1 MSEAT
6 RYTSG
11 AQAKGDD
18 AKSESPSGQA
28 DQSRLGRRLSLSI
41 PTRKLRNS
49 ELVLILVSGLLGG
62 VVGFGV
68 MLLHDFVEFLH
79 HLVFGLA
86 EGRYLSEGVGI
97 APATMLVV
105 PTLGGLLV
113 GTLMFF
119 VRRWRPGEI
128 VDPIEANALFGGKMS
143 LIDSFRLTV
152 STLISNGCGASVGM
166 EAAYT
171 QTGAG
176 LSSTVGQVMR
186 LRRGDL
192 RVLTGCGAA
201 AAIAAAFNAPMAG
214 AFYAFELVIGS
225 YTLAALAP
233 VAVAAVTATLVA
245 RMTIGVAPIF
255 TVDAP
260 LIGVGAID
268 YAAFALVG
276 FASGWLGILT
286 MQAVTLSERLF
297 RRMSPQIWARPAI
310 GGFCV
315 GLIAMAVPQVL
326 GSGHG
331 ALQMSLDG
339 QRALPVLL
347 ALLSAKI
354 LASAISLGSGFRGGL
369 FSSSL
374 FLGSL
379 FGGILAELALGLYPE
394 LSVSQTAFMLVGMG
408 SVAAAIIGA
417 PITMVMLV
425 LEITADFPATLG
437 VLTGVVVSSVVVRK
451 AFGYSFATWR
461 FHLRGVPIRGAHDVG
476 WIEDL
481 TVGRLMRRD
490 QKIVAED
497 MRIAA
502 LRRIYP
508 LGSVKQ
514 VFVVDESGQYM
525 GLVDMAAVHNPDL
538 DEKADEVQVSG
549 LARNVR
555 YFLLPRTNVRTA
567 LKHFSEAEEET
578 LPVLDGPS
586 SRKIVGYL
594 TEAYALR
601 RYNQELE
608 KQRSDELGMKNLYG
622 AD

>member
-6 RYTSG
+6 RNPSDTPR
-11 AQAKGDD
+11 D
-18 AKSESPSGQA
+18 APAEPAAVPKHTETWSI
-28 DQSRLGRRLSLSI
+28 RRLSMAI

-49 ELVLILVSGLLGG
+49 EMVLILISGVLGG
-62 VVGFGV
+62 VIGLGV
-68 MLLHDFVEFLH
+68 VLLHDLVGLLH
-79 HLVFGLA
+79 RLVFGIA
-86 EGRYLSEGVGI
+86 EGRYLSEGVDI
-97 APATMLVV
+97 APAAMVLG

-113 GTLMFF
+113 GTLIFF
-119 VRRWRPGEI
+119 VRKIRPGEI

-143 LIDSFRLTV
+143 LIDSFRLTI

-171 QTGAG
+171 QTGSG
-176 LSSTVGQVMR
+176 LSSAVGQVIR

-192 RVLTGCGAA
+192 RILTGCGAA
-201 AAIAAAFNAPMAG
+201 AAIAAAFNAPLAG

-233 VAVAAVTATLVA
+233 VAVAAVVATLVA
-245 RMTIGVAPIF
+245 RLTIGTAPIF
-255 TVDAP
+255 MVDVTR
-260 LIGVGAID
+260 VGAGAVD

-286 MQAVTLSERLF
+286 MQAVTVCERFF
-297 RRMSPQIWARPAI
+297 RRLAPQIWIRPAL
-310 GGFCV
+310 GGLCV
-315 GLIAMAVPQVL
+315 GLMAMWVPQVL

-331 ALQMSLDG
+331 ALQMSLDAG
-339 QRALPVLL
+339 YTLPVLL
-347 ALLSAKI
+347 TVLTVKI
-354 LASAISLGSGFRGGL
+354 LASAVSLGSGFRGGL

-379 FGGILAELALGLYPE
+379 FGGVLAQVADRVYPE
-394 LSVSQTAFMLVGMG
+394 LSVSDTSFMLVGMG

-425 LEITADFPATLG
+425 LESTADFPATVG
-437 VLTGVVVSSVVVRK
+437 VLTGVVVASVVVRK
-451 AFGYSFATWR
+451 VFGYSFATWR

-490 QKIVAED
+490 QKVVEED
-497 MRIAA
+497 MNIAA

-514 VFVVDESGQYM
+514 VFVVDEAAQYR
-525 GLVDMAAVHNPDL
+525 GLIDMAMVHNPDL
-538 DEKADEVQVSG
+538 DETADKTQVATLVRG
-549 LARNVR
+549 VR

-578 LPVLDGPS
+578 LPVLDSPT
-586 SRKIVGYL
+586 SRKVVGYL

-622 AD
+622 SD